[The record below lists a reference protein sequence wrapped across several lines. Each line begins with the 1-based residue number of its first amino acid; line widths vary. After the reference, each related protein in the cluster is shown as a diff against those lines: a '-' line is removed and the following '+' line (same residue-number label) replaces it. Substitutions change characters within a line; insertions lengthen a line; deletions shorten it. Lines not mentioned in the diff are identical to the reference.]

1 MNSFF
6 QLSNLTYKFSN
17 KLIFKDL
24 NLSVSEGDFI
34 GVIGP
39 SGAGKTTLL
48 RIICGLEKQTS
59 GEIKLV
65 NKILSNNQFSL
76 PPQDRNIGLVI
87 QEKVLFPHLTVREN
101 INFGLL
107 LKKGINRVEMI
118 DLVKSFL
125 VKFNIDDIE
134 NKYPHEISGGEAQRV
149 ALARS
154 LVSLPKI
161 LLLDEPFNG
170 LDNALKHEIYPEL
183 KKYLKDKKIIDEADE
198 NNIEKDY
205 FKNRIS
211 NKSKNILKKIKG
223 LKNHG

>member
-6 QLSNLTYKFSN
+6 QLNKLTYKFSN

-48 RIICGLEKQTS
+48 RIICGLERQTS

-183 KKYLKDKKIIDEADE
+183 KKYLKDKKITTIMVSHNLEEIKELASKYYL
-198 NNIEKDY
+198 IEK
-205 FKNRIS
+205 KG
-211 NKSKNILKKIKG
+211 LKKI
-223 LKNHG
+223 

>member
-6 QLSNLTYKFSN
+6 QLNKLTYKFSN

-48 RIICGLEKQTS
+48 RIICGLERQTS

-107 LKKGINRVEMI
+107 LKKRINRSKKI

-125 VKFNIDDIE
+125 MKFNIDDIE

-183 KKYLKDKKIIDEADE
+183 KKYLKDKKITTIMVSHNLEEIKELASKYYL
-198 NNIEKDY
+198 IEK
-205 FKNRIS
+205 KG
-211 NKSKNILKKIKG
+211 LKKI
-223 LKNHG
+223 

>member
-34 GVIGP
+34 GIIGP

-183 KKYLKDKKIIDEADE
+183 KKYLKDKKITTIMESHNLEEIKELASKYYL
-198 NNIEKDY
+198 IEK
-205 FKNRIS
+205 N
-211 NKSKNILKKIKG
+211 G
-223 LKNHG
+223 LKTI

>member
-1 MNSFF
+1 MSSFF

-34 GVIGP
+34 GIIGP

-183 KKYLKDKKIIDEADE
+183 KKYLSDKKITTIMVSHNLEEIKELASKYYL
-198 NNIEKDY
+198 IEK
-205 FKNRIS
+205 N
-211 NKSKNILKKIKG
+211 G
-223 LKNHG
+223 LKII

>member
-6 QLSNLTYKFSN
+6 QLNKLTYKFSN
-17 KLIFKDL
+17 KLIFEDL

-48 RIICGLEKQTS
+48 RIICGLERQTS

-65 NKILSNNQFSL
+65 NRILSNNQFSL

-87 QEKVLFPHLTVREN
+87 QEKVLFPHLTVTEN

-107 LKKGINRVEMI
+107 LKKGINRSKKI

-125 VKFNIDDIE
+125 MKFNIDDIE

-183 KKYLKDKKIIDEADE
+183 KKYLKDKKITTIMVSHNLEEIKELASKYYL
-198 NNIEKDY
+198 IEK
-205 FKNRIS
+205 KG
-211 NKSKNILKKIKG
+211 LKKI
-223 LKNHG
+223 

>member
-1 MNSFF
+1 MSSFF

-34 GVIGP
+34 GIIGP

-183 KKYLKDKKIIDEADE
+183 KKYLKDKKITTIMVSHNLEEIKELASKYYL
-198 NNIEKDY
+198 IEK
-205 FKNRIS
+205 N
-211 NKSKNILKKIKG
+211 G
-223 LKNHG
+223 LKII

>member
-6 QLSNLTYKFSN
+6 QINKLTYKFSN

-48 RIICGLEKQTS
+48 RIICGLERQTS

-107 LKKGINRVEMI
+107 LKKRINRSKKI

-125 VKFNIDDIE
+125 MKFNIDDIE

-183 KKYLKDKKIIDEADE
+183 KKYLKDKKITTIMVSHNLEEIKELASKYYL
-198 NNIEKDY
+198 IEK
-205 FKNRIS
+205 KG
-211 NKSKNILKKIKG
+211 LKKI
-223 LKNHG
+223 

>member
-34 GVIGP
+34 GIIGP

-183 KKYLKDKKIIDEADE
+183 KKYLKDKKITTIMVSHNLEEIKELASKYYL
-198 NNIEKDY
+198 IEK
-205 FKNRIS
+205 N
-211 NKSKNILKKIKG
+211 G
-223 LKNHG
+223 LKII

>member
-6 QLSNLTYKFSN
+6 QLNKLTYKFSN
-17 KLIFKDL
+17 KLIFEDL
-24 NLSVSEGDFI
+24 NLSLSEGDFI

-48 RIICGLEKQTS
+48 RIICGLERQTS

-107 LKKGINRVEMI
+107 LKENINRSKKI

-125 VKFNIDDIE
+125 MKFNIDDIE

-183 KKYLKDKKIIDEADE
+183 KKYLKDKKITTIMVSHNLEEIKELASKYYL
-198 NNIEKDY
+198 IEK
-205 FKNRIS
+205 KG
-211 NKSKNILKKIKG
+211 LKKI
-223 LKNHG
+223 

>member
-6 QLSNLTYKFSN
+6 QLNKLTYKFSN

-39 SGAGKTTLL
+39 SGTGKTTLL
-48 RIICGLEKQTS
+48 RIICGLERQTS

-107 LKKGINRVEMI
+107 LKKGINRSKKI

-125 VKFNIDDIE
+125 MKFNIDDIE

-183 KKYLKDKKIIDEADE
+183 KKYLKDKKITTIMVSHNLEEIKELASKYYL
-198 NNIEKDY
+198 IEK
-205 FKNRIS
+205 KG
-211 NKSKNILKKIKG
+211 LKKI
-223 LKNHG
+223 

>member
-24 NLSVSEGDFI
+24 NLSVSKGDFI
-34 GVIGP
+34 GIIGP

-183 KKYLKDKKIIDEADE
+183 KKYLKDKKITTIMVSHNLEEIKELASKYYL
-198 NNIEKDY
+198 IEK
-205 FKNRIS
+205 N
-211 NKSKNILKKIKG
+211 G
-223 LKNHG
+223 LKII